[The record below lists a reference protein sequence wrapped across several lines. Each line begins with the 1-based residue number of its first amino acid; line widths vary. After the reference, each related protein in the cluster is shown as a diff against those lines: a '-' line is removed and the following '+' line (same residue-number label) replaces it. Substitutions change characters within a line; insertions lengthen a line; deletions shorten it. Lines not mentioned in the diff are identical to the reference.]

1 MGPVALAARYVSAFA
16 EALVGGDLYEVVPR
30 AGGVRLIVGDVRGKG
45 LEAVR
50 TATVVL
56 GEFRA
61 AAADLDDLTAVALQ
75 IDRRLAPY
83 LGEED
88 FVTAVLA
95 EIGHDGTLDVA
106 TCGHPAAMIAAADGR
121 TRELGAAGSL
131 PLGLGARPT
140 LVTTRLATGDRVL
153 LYTDGVAEAR
163 DVNGEFIDLAR
174 VLGALT
180 GGSPDEALDRVLVNL
195 YREAGHE
202 LTDDLALM
210 IAEYRP
216 TE

>member
-1 MGPVALAARYVSAFA
+1 MYQ
-16 EALVGGDLYEVVPR
+16 
-30 AGGVRLIVGDVRGKG
+30 
-45 LEAVR
+45 AVR
-50 TATVVL
+50 PDICDGADAHDATPAQGAPAWLLSPPRVAVIPGASSVEQL
-56 GEFRA
+56 GCNA
-61 AAADLDDLTAVALQ
+61 
-75 IDRRLAPY
+75 
-83 LGEED
+83 
-88 FVTAVLA
+88 
-95 EIGHDGTLDVA
+95 
-106 TCGHPAAMIAAADGR
+106 AAADGR

-153 LYTDGVAEAR
+153 LCTDGVAEAR